1 MIARRAF
8 GTPFFARQLKFA
20 VFDMLNIQGNF
31 LKEGGCSGITPTPTK
46 KTAGRANGDC
56 ALPAVFFKF
65 NIKRKKVIIMSSKKE
80 SEPED
85 EPYDYD
91 WWDDGEVISLGNAEA
106 LKLDRV
112 GQICVYRCGD
122 LAGIRELAREE
133 RCRGNTVLA
142 KDAEQTIAKLE
153 GLDGMVCVVKEELDT
168 EEKIEM
174 ELRMDTCEIMFSDGS
189 ILLAN
194 SDTLEP
200 LKKMGAK

>member
-1 MIARRAF
+1 
-8 GTPFFARQLKFA
+8 
-20 VFDMLNIQGNF
+20 
-31 LKEGGCSGITPTPTK
+31 
-46 KTAGRANGDC
+46 
-56 ALPAVFFKF
+56 
-65 NIKRKKVIIMSSKKE
+65 
-80 SEPED
+80 
-85 EPYDYD
+85 
-91 WWDDGEVISLGNAEA
+91 
-106 LKLDRV
+106 V

>member
-1 MIARRAF
+1 
-8 GTPFFARQLKFA
+8 
-20 VFDMLNIQGNF
+20 
-31 LKEGGCSGITPTPTK
+31 
-46 KTAGRANGDC
+46 
-56 ALPAVFFKF
+56 
-65 NIKRKKVIIMSSKKE
+65 MSSKR

-122 LAGIRELAREE
+122 LARIRELAREE
-133 RCRGNTVLA
+133 RRRGNTVLA